1 MITFRNVRFQ
11 ILKTFQI
18 ENTINHYRK
27 ENAYIFF
34 IVFIVSLHF
43 SDEVFLFNLLK
54 L

>member
-1 MITFRNVRFQ
+1 MITFRNVSFQ

-18 ENTINHYRK
+18 ENTINTTGRK
-27 ENAYIFF
+27 CLYFF

>member
-27 ENAYIFF
+27 KMLIFF
-34 IVFIVSLHF
+34 LFVFIVSLHF

>member
-1 MITFRNVRFQ
+1 MISFRNVRFQ

-27 ENAYIFF
+27 KCLYFF